1 MISLEGKALRTRIKQ
16 LMLSALPLEAP
27 LATRRVQYEAVMSRG
42 QLPASV
48 LVEAVTVGT
57 LPAEWVSAPEA
68 SSEQVMLYLHGGGYT
83 MGSCSS
89 HGLLAAAL
97 AQVTGLRLLVLDYR
111 LAPEHPFPAALE
123 DATAAYHWLVTTGFK
138 PEHMVLAG
146 DSCGGWLG
154 VCPPCAP
161 SAGGWQTPGV
171 G

>member
-1 MISLEGKALRTRIKQ
+1 MRTSPEPEALRPRIKQ
-16 LMLSALPLEAP
+16 RMRSLLPTEAP

-48 LVEAVTVGT
+48 QVEAVIVGT

-68 SSEQVMLYLHGGGYT
+68 ASDQVMLYLHGGGYT
-83 MGSCSS
+83 MGSYNS
-89 HGLLAAAL
+89 HRLLAAAL

-146 DSCGGWLG
+146 GSCGGGLRPFHPVLPTG
-154 VCPPCAP
+154 
-161 SAGGWQTPGV
+161 AGGEAP
-171 G
+171 